1 MSIRNRTISNDIFF
15 GNSTRKIEKP
25 KTIFLFGA
33 GASRPAGI
41 PTITEMT
48 KEFIDDPYSLEKTMP
63 QLYTQKVYLDTKN
76 DVKLLA
82 EIVQQYYGN
91 IDLELMMSFIL
102 DMEDEKLK
110 TIFEK
115 QYSSLTQLSKINE
128 GFGEIKILH
137 IKNLIQNFIRE
148 KCEDIKTTEYLWA
161 FKGLV
166 EHKPINIFSLN
177 YDGTIEIFCEKNG
190 IKYTDGFEPFWDQN
204 NFDKDSEIN
213 LFKLHGS
220 LYWLRNQ
227 SGKSMKIPI
236 KGLRTNSIR
245 YLTDESMHEMLIY
258 PALRKSKQLVVYS
271 WLNQKFKDELQNSD
285 VCVVIGYSFRDDD
298 ITESIIEALGTN
310 QNLWIVI
317 VNPSATELKNKIFS
331 NHEDVSSRVVVMNKT
346 TEEALGDRIL
356 FPFLSKLDSASKLE
370 KEAWISQSRNQTRD
384 DSIYWKNIIYN
395 YLEIDHEDHVK
406 WIIEELLSKKFIDV
420 HGNFP
425 ETIEGV
431 TSPRAFRYALE
442 YHKKGNVNKSEFW
455 KKIFLESCFI
465 LEYMTFKT
473 GGYILQQSNPID
485 RNELPTSYN
494 ESARYSMIDTIE
506 KMYDELLIM
515 EKNITDKKMQD
526 SMKGLIK
533 TLKILTRKKEILKE
547 GGWTNYSEIEMVEN
561 YKDHDLG
568 LKKWATELVNLLK

>member
-1 MSIRNRTISNDIFF
+1 MLKRNSTISGDVFLTNQPK
-15 GNSTRKIEKP
+15 TIEKP

-33 GASRPAGI
+33 GASSPAGI
-41 PTITEMT
+41 LMISDMT
-48 KEFIDDPYSLEKTMP
+48 KEFLDDPYSIKGHDEIYPDEPMLN
-63 QLYTQKVYLDTKN
+63 TKN
-76 DVKLLA
+76 QIKQLSD
-82 EIVQQYYGN
+82 IVQQHYGN
-91 IDLELMMSFIL
+91 MDLELMMSFIL
-102 DMEDEKLK
+102 DLEDEKLN
-110 TIFEK
+110 TMFENQYPSLAQLTK
-115 QYSSLTQLSKINE
+115 QNE
-128 GFGEIKILH
+128 FTVDTPISH
-137 IKNLIQNFIRE
+137 IKDLLQNFIRE

-204 NFDKDSEIN
+204 NFDKGSEIN

-227 SGKSMKIPI
+227 TGKSMKIPI
-236 KGLRTNSIR
+236 KGLRTDSIR
-245 YLTDESMHEMLIY
+245 YLTGESMHEMLIY
-258 PALRKSKQLVVYS
+258 PALRKNKQIVVYS

-285 VCVVIGYSFRDDD
+285 VCVIIGYSFRDED

-331 NHEDVSSRVVVMNKT
+331 DHDDISSRVVVMNTT
-346 TEEALGDRIL
+346 TEEALGDRAL
-356 FPFLSKLDSASKLE
+356 FPFLSKLDSASNLE

-384 DSIYWKNIIYN
+384 DSSYWKNILHN

-406 WIIEELLSKKFIDV
+406 WIVEELLSKKFTYV

-431 TSPRAFRYALE
+431 TSPRSFRYALE
-442 YHKKGNVNKSEFW
+442 YHQKGNIVKSELW
-455 KKIFLESCFI
+455 KKIFLESCII
-465 LEYMTFKT
+465 LEYMTFKS
-473 GGYILQQSNPID
+473 GGDILQQSNPID
-485 RNELPTSYN
+485 RNYLPKSYN
-494 ESARYSMIDTIE
+494 ENARYSMTDTIE
-506 KMYDELLIM
+506 KMHNELSIM
-515 EKNITDKKMQD
+515 EKNITDRKIQD
-526 SMKGLIK
+526 IMKRLIQ
-533 TLKILTRKKEILKE
+533 TLKILTRKKEKIE
-547 GGWTNYSEIEMVEN
+547 GGWTDYSESEIIEN
-561 YKDHDLG
+561 YKNHDLG

>member
-1 MSIRNRTISNDIFF
+1 MLKR
-15 GNSTRKIEKP
+15 NSTINGDVYLTNQPRTIEKP

-48 KEFIDDPYSLEKTMP
+48 KEFIDDPNLIKGHDEIP
-63 QLYTQKVYLDTKN
+63 QDYDADIKKSIKQLT
-76 DVKLLA
+76 
-82 EIVQQYYGN
+82 EIVQQHYGN
-91 IDLELMMSFIL
+91 MDLELMMSFIL
-102 DMEDEKLK
+102 DLEDEKLK
-110 TIFEK
+110 TMFEK
-115 QYSSLTQLSKINE
+115 QYPFLAQLTKQNE
-128 GFGEIKILH
+128 FTVGTPISD
-137 IKNLIQNFIRE
+137 IKNLIQNFVRE

-166 EHKPINIFSLN
+166 EHNPINIFSLN
-177 YDGTIEIFCEKNG
+177 YDGTIEIFCETNG

-204 NFDKDSEIN
+204 NFDKGSEIN

-236 KGLRTNSIR
+236 KGLRTDSIK
-245 YLTDESMHEMLIY
+245 YLTNESMHEMLIY

-285 VCVVIGYSFRDDD
+285 VCVIIGYSFRDED

-317 VNPSATELKNKIFS
+317 VNPSATDLKNKIFS
-331 NHEDVSSRVVVMNKT
+331 DHDDVSSRIVVMNRT
-346 TEEALGDRIL
+346 TEEALGDRAL
-356 FPFLSKLDSASKLE
+356 FPFLSKLDSASKSE
-370 KEAWISQSRNQTRD
+370 KKAWISQSTNQTRD
-384 DSIYWKNIIYN
+384 DYSYWKNIIYN

-406 WIIEELLSKKFIDV
+406 WILEELRSKKFTDV

-431 TSPRAFRYALE
+431 ISPRSFRYALE

-455 KKIFLESCFI
+455 KKIFLESCLI

-473 GGYILQQSNPID
+473 GGDILQQSNPVV
-485 RNELPTSYN
+485 RNELPKSYN
-494 ESARYSMIDTIE
+494 EGARYSMTDTIE
-506 KMYDELLIM
+506 KMQDELLIM

-526 SMKGLIK
+526 SMKGLIQ
-533 TLKILTRKKEILKE
+533 TLKILTRKKEKTE
-547 GGWTNYSEIEMVEN
+547 GGWIMYSETEMVDN
-561 YKDHDLG
+561 YKNHDLG
-568 LKKWATELVNLLK
+568 LKKWAIELVNLLK